1 MTSETQIL
9 NRLKE
14 VYKNYFLDFVMFN
27 YTINEFLV
35 TAVDDYGKVAFIH
48 HGSANPVRFTDR
60 LDVQTFSV
68 IVSVLSSRPIFSATI
83 NPSMFPF

>member
-1 MTSETQIL
+1 MTSDKQIL
-9 NRLKE
+9 NLLKE

-35 TAVDDYGKVAFIH
+35 TAVDDYGTVAFIH
-48 HGSANPVRFTDR
+48 PGSANPVRFTDR

-68 IVSVLSSRPIFSATI
+68 ISSVLSSRPF
-83 NPSMFPF
+83 